1 MVSVT
6 DIINMLQFV
15 IDNICV
21 MFGGRTNY
29 VPLLDDLFLYQHE
42 AGFIH
47 GLVKE
52 SENNLARSFN
62 FTFRYKDDVL
72 SLNKSRFGDFVDRNF
87 SIELEI
93 KDTKDT
99 DRTASYLDLHL
110 EIDSEGR

>member
-1 MVSVT
+1 MVTLWNCWQQLICPVYVSVYSALT
-6 DIINMLQFV
+6 IQADFIQ
-15 IDNICV
+15 
-21 MFGGRTNY
+21 G
-29 VPLLDDLFLYQHE
+29 LLKKYEKKLT
-42 AGFIH
+42 
-47 GLVKE
+47 
-52 SENNLARSFN
+52 RSFN

-99 DRTASYLDLHL
+99 DKTASYLDIHL